1 MAGRHRRP
9 PAWRR
14 AFSTSLRRLVR
25 SRDDVRAAALE
36 AEVVALR
43 ATVAGLRADLESA
56 LARSAELS
64 AHLEQARADA
74 AAAEAVAAAAAA
86 AAVAAAAV
94 EPEVEAAPPV
104 VSLQLPLVRMAL
116 AREAEPALT
125 RDMALALTTPDR
137 GEDTARTEIVLRDLP
152 EHPLLDPKAD
162 RDREPVDHAAAAA
175 APEESTRRIA

>member
-74 AAAEAVAAAAAA
+74 AAAEAAAAAATA
-86 AAVAAAAV
+86 ATAAG

>member
-56 LARSAELS
+56 LTRSAELS

-74 AAAEAVAAAAAA
+74 AAAAAAT
-86 AAVAAAAV
+86 AAV

>member
-25 SRDDVRAAALE
+25 SRDDARTAALE

-56 LARSAELS
+56 LARNAELTV
-64 AHLEQARADA
+64 HLEQARADA
-74 AAAEAVAAAAAA
+74 AAAEAAAA
-86 AAVAAAAV
+86 AAVAAAVA
-94 EPEVEAAPPV
+94 EPEVQTAPPV

-116 AREAEPALT
+116 ERETEPALT
-125 RDMALALTTPDR
+125 REMAVALSTPDR

-162 RDREPVDHAAAAA
+162 RDREPVDHAAETVH
-175 APEESTRRIA
+175 EETARRIA

>member
-74 AAAEAVAAAAAA
+74 AAAEAAAAA
-86 AAVAAAAV
+86 AAAAV

>member
-25 SRDDVRAAALE
+25 SRDDVRTAALE

-43 ATVAGLRADLESA
+43 ATVAGLRADLETA
-56 LARSAELS
+56 LARSAELT

-74 AAAEAVAAAAAA
+74 AAAEAA
-86 AAVAAAAV
+86 AAVAAAAAA
-94 EPEVEAAPPV
+94 EPEVQTAPPV

-116 AREAEPALT
+116 EREAEPALT
-125 RDMALALTTPDR
+125 REMAVALSMPDR

-162 RDREPVDHAAAAA
+162 RDREPVDHATETLH
-175 APEESTRRIA
+175 EETARRIA

>member
-25 SRDDVRAAALE
+25 SRDDVRTAALE

-43 ATVAGLRADLESA
+43 ATVAGLRADLETA
-56 LARSAELS
+56 LARSAELT

-74 AAAEAVAAAAAA
+74 AAAEAAAAAAAA
-86 AAVAAAAV
+86 AAVADA
-94 EPEVEAAPPV
+94 EVQAAPPV

-116 AREAEPALT
+116 EREAEPALT
-125 RDMALALTTPDR
+125 REMAIALSTPDR

-162 RDREPVDHAAAAA
+162 RDREPVDHATETGH
-175 APEESTRRIA
+175 EETARRIA

>member
-25 SRDDVRAAALE
+25 SRDDVRTAALE

-43 ATVAGLRADLESA
+43 ATVAVLRADLETA
-56 LARSAELS
+56 LARSAELT

-74 AAAEAVAAAAAA
+74 AAAEAA
-86 AAVAAAAV
+86 AAVASAAA
-94 EPEVEAAPPV
+94 EPEVQTAPPV

-116 AREAEPALT
+116 EREAEPALT
-125 RDMALALTTPDR
+125 RDMAIALSTPDR

-162 RDREPVDHAAAAA
+162 RDREPVDHATETVH
-175 APEESTRRIA
+175 EETTRRIA

>member
-56 LARSAELS
+56 LTRSAELS

-74 AAAEAVAAAAAA
+74 AAAKAAAAAA
-86 AAVAAAAV
+86 TAAV

>member
-43 ATVAGLRADLESA
+43 ATVAGLRADLDSA
-56 LARSAELS
+56 LTRSAELS

-74 AAAEAVAAAAAA
+74 AAAEAAAAA
-86 AAVAAAAV
+86 AAAAV

>member
-25 SRDDVRAAALE
+25 SRDDVRTAALE

-43 ATVAGLRADLESA
+43 ATVAGLRADLETA
-56 LARSAELS
+56 LARSAELT

-74 AAAEAVAAAAAA
+74 AAAEAA
-86 AAVAAAAV
+86 AAVAAAAA
-94 EPEVEAAPPV
+94 EPEVQTAPPV

-116 AREAEPALT
+116 EREAEPALT
-125 RDMALALTTPDR
+125 RDMAIALSTPDR

-162 RDREPVDHAAAAA
+162 RDREPVDHATETVH
-175 APEESTRRIA
+175 EETARRIA

>member
-56 LARSAELS
+56 LTRSAELS

-74 AAAEAVAAAAAA
+74 VAAEAAAA
-86 AAVAAAAV
+86 AAAAV

>member
-56 LARSAELS
+56 LTRSAELS

-74 AAAEAVAAAAAA
+74 AAAEAAAAAAT
-86 AAVAAAAV
+86 AAV

>member
-1 MAGRHRRP
+1 M
-9 PAWRR
+9 
-14 AFSTSLRRLVR
+14 
-25 SRDDVRAAALE
+25 
-36 AEVVALR
+36 VALR

-56 LARSAELS
+56 LTRSAELS

-74 AAAEAVAAAAAA
+74 AAAKAAAAAA
-86 AAVAAAAV
+86 TAAV

>member
-56 LARSAELS
+56 MARSAELS

-74 AAAEAVAAAAAA
+74 AAAEAAAVAA
-86 AAVAAAAV
+86 AAAAV
-94 EPEVEAAPPV
+94 EPEVEGAPPV